1 MLWRHKFQ
9 LGNVSEE
16 CLRVKRG
23 LRSFTVYQ
31 ARGFQSVCWIYI
43 LKFCSFCY
51 VVETGEIISIWRDDL
66 SNLEAS
72 CQQRMTVLRQSFFYF
87 GAINCMCT
95 LRTHGRLGQIRTRSQ
110 ILLRIRTYNIIWRKE
125 QRNRVERAEV
135 FCCCRCSDAAAA
147 ACVWKGSGSGT
158 ANGLWWVTL

>member
-1 MLWRHKFQ
+1 MFRR
-9 LGNVSEE
+9 NVSEW
-16 CLRVKRG
+16 RG
-23 LRSFTVYQ
+23 TPELYGLPSTGVSIRLLDIHPQVSLLLLCSGKGRDHFNL
-31 ARGFQSVCWIYI
+31 ARWSVQSGGIV
-43 LKFCSFCY
+43 STTHDRTTA
-51 VVETGEIISIWRDDL
+51 VVL
-66 SNLEAS
+66 
-72 CQQRMTVLRQSFFYF
+72 FYF